1 MNSKDERHTPV
12 TSHVVLSGACPRS
25 SPTRCGL
32 VFSQRLNVRTTND
45 KKPKERRFFPLCADS
60 ARSSKYPHAVVT
72 SETRLRGSREVYIW
86 DLPEGML
93 ACVSLIDSARA
104 AFNCDSLFPYRL
116 LLLQPAL
123 SSADT
128 SAHLGEAGV
137 RSPRGVCI
145 VRRSVLD
152 CQKALPRPS
161 VIKKKKGRKKPVE

>member
-1 MNSKDERHTPV
+1 MSPLVAT
-12 TSHVVLSGACPRS
+12 RS
-25 SPTRCGL
+25 GL

-116 LLLQPAL
+116 LLLQP
-123 SSADT
+123 SSFISRHVSTFIGA
-128 SAHLGEAGV
+128 AGV
-137 RSPRGVCI
+137 RSPRGVRI

-161 VIKKKKGRKKPVE
+161 VTKKKKKG

>member
-1 MNSKDERHTPV
+1 MSSLVAT
-12 TSHVVLSGACPRS
+12 RS
-25 SPTRCGL
+25 GL

-45 KKPKERRFFPLCADS
+45 KRPKARRFFPLCADS

-116 LLLQPAL
+116 LLLQPGSSISRHVSTFRRGRRSL
-123 SSADT
+123 SA
-128 SAHLGEAGV
+128 
-137 RSPRGVCI
+137 GVCI
-145 VRRSVLD
+145 VRRSD
-152 CQKALPRPS
+152 CQKAFPRPS
-161 VIKKKKGRKKPVE
+161 VIKKNS